1 MGSDQQSRGTAQSR
15 GVSRRFRAHSQNQN
29 LSIVEQIDSDL
40 NDIIDQLATN
50 KRIKH
55 KEKKSVSA
63 LRNQDIRLS
72 LPDLSA

>member
-1 MGSDQQSRGTAQSR
+1 M
-15 GVSRRFRAHSQNQN
+15 
-29 LSIVEQIDSDL
+29 SIVEQIDSDL